1 MSIKNIKIRFN
12 MDKENDRKA
21 YEYLTNSDMSY
32 SKTVIDYI
40 CKYIELSEVKSE
52 EDAFLERIISTIKFE
67 LSNVGTVQVIKQD
80 TVEKNNDEAE
90 DNILDFLDAF

>member
-12 MDKENDRKA
+12 MDKENDHKA

-40 CKYIELSEVKSE
+40 CKYIELSEIKSE

-67 LSNVGTVQVIKQD
+67 LSNVGTVQVVKQE
-80 TVEKNNDEAE
+80 TVEKSNDEAE